1 METKKSRMLTL
12 LACLF
17 VLFTNH
23 VQAQDND
30 ELQRLI
36 DLVASAPITRAGETV
51 REIDLS
57 PYTEPRTTTLYI
69 RNGANVRFVNGTL
82 TREKN
87 LNEPLVEIQG
97 DSKLE
102 LASSA
107 TLKGE
112 GPLSPIVLISAGEL
126 VVKGGVIDGM
136 PYEESKV
143 TNDTRRRTKSDSYS
157 YPPGEP
163 IYVYRIASSVSIVAE
178 SGSSFIM
185 ESGTL
190 TSSVINSGNNMLQI
204 TGGTIADISTS
215 LSDVFIGGTVNI
227 NQVKLLGNS
236 RIGLVSHITEELPIK
251 DVSSGESAIYGYGY
265 TLTTYDLDNV
275 WFIDDYKPVLAN
287 NTITAEEW
295 GKNRVVS
302 YRKPGHLAY
311 MSEGNQEI
319 TETLSL
325 AGKVNGD
332 DIAMIR
338 NIGNKA
344 LKTLDLSHASIVSGG
359 GNYYTKQRPIPPG
372 FYGGVFTYDRYYTE
386 NDTISF
392 HMFGDLE
399 KLESISLPVGVRVI
413 EDEAF
418 QNCKNLQKLTETSNH
433 LQVIAGSAFNGCTS
447 LKEFNLRY
455 NPNLILDDGVV
466 YDNNMTKVHA
476 ALPAMVSGAY
486 SFPSSI
492 KEINARSFL
501 GCTGLTNI
509 KMEES
514 TITTIQNNT
523 FSGCSALSDVVLPQ
537 CIEKIE
543 SNAFWGCNISNITL
557 PMSLTEI
564 ATGAFG
570 NNVINEI
577 HNNSV
582 YPPSIYQFKPN
593 NGIIYNY
600 FEEGSFEGTDTL
612 TCKVY
617 VPNESIASY
626 KAAVGWKSFKC
637 YFGNISNPNYIE
649 SEDDLQKRL
658 DEIAA
663 ENPSKPVTLT
673 IQDIGITIKKT
684 IVANEGCNAIIT
696 GGKITVNKNFNFKSN
711 CIFDNWGN
719 LTFEDITIDGSSI
732 FFENELFSNY
742 GTLTIGNDVKYENIY
757 QGELRYGFYVS
768 TGTLIVYSGDL
779 TLNGPIFYPS
789 HGGKVFVYGGNFQTL
804 NSKKNISGDDTVTIL
819 GASFSGGPI
828 NMRNLNLADMEA
840 DGIPDLNVSSINT
853 SNINIYRVMKLP
865 LINLSADGVMTLD
878 WHYRV
883 WHSPMEYQGKW
894 RIASEWAKME
904 LERPFVVSGYNDYP
918 MTQDD
923 FNNFEFIDMPNDR
936 EAYFDEAT
944 KSVKLRLKKD
954 PNYIESEDD
963 LQKRLNEIAAENP
976 SEPVELTIAEEGI
989 DIGFVYASAGCNA
1002 KITGGPIRVKNVNNG
1017 GDYAYAVFNGS
1028 KLTFKDITLDFGNK
1042 YQRNA
1047 TFLVNG
1053 DLTIGYDVTFQNIYQ
1068 GSEQTKGFFVTSNA
1082 KLNIYS
1088 GEITAHGSIVNSTS
1102 ESKVYIWGGT
1112 LKSTSNDP
1120 TITGDASVFM
1130 RGGSVIGGNKVVIM
1144 VNYDIYI
1151 REFAKVNGESGATLI
1166 DAKSTYIEGGTLEG
1180 SNTYCKS
1187 GTIGTPQSVPK
1198 VLIDRIYVYGQNIV
1212 YGNVDLPML
1221 YMNNDAKIQLASSM
1235 TNTWTINGDWKQF
1248 DITEPYT
1255 IVSGYNYYNY
1265 TVTKADYSKMQFAN
1279 LPDDMEAVYNEDL
1292 KVVQL
1297 QKREVECDLQSLVD
1311 GLCDAAPGGNV
1322 PAPTDGVDIGC
1333 DDAPDPLQCAVD
1345 IIIDGGE
1352 DNVNPNNLKTICLCQ
1367 ANPDPYVVNEKP
1379 AIRVNPYS
1387 TLTISNY
1394 NIRSD
1399 KYENQS
1405 FLVRGTLIIDVNV
1418 HIYHFIRFIH
1428 IMPGGMVVWRG
1439 GHVEDVDEIVY
1450 NEGGTLVIEGDFDNG
1465 GKCFVNP
1472 EGGTLTIKNGSFN
1485 GNIENHGTLIIEG
1498 GEITG
1503 KVENSGTFTMTG
1515 GVVSNTVVNSTEV
1528 VFKNYGTFYFKG
1540 GIIGGYGSCLI
1551 YHAKGAVLR
1560 IEGGQFDF
1568 SHVTDY
1574 WIEAHDDFYIPGN
1587 YDFKPTVP
1595 MLIEPKVIV
1604 RVLYKW
1610 IYKFNIVFV
1619 SGRPEPRHPLFCG
1632 NDFTLSKDHFK
1643 FIDWQLPN
1651 KRWRWHL
1658 NVADNTIEPRDEEVE
1673 DEDDLQAYLN
1683 WLAENQQDESAST
1696 EANPQVLDLQERI
1709 ITITEPIVL
1718 PVGSHVFFKNGR
1730 FAPKNAWSSERVFYV
1745 PSGSSVKME
1754 NVVVDMSSSIHY
1766 VVSGKTVCRYIFD
1779 VAGNLHFGLGCHI
1792 KGYVNKNY
1800 LPTDT
1805 YIPGAALRIAPTAHL
1820 YLDGGQFDDV
1830 VICVNSVVNIYL
1842 TVNLVYNIYFYIPTA
1857 CRTNGFRILAPYNS
1871 YSLTAADMKKLLMFG
1886 ALEWGA
1892 QADAQGYASL
1902 YKITYNVGDADG
1914 NGTIDIEDASAILN
1928 YIIGKPVPESFV
1940 LSAADINK
1948 DEKVDIL
1955 DVTSLI
1961 KMLLKKP

>member
-1 METKKSRMLTL
+1 MDTKKSRMLAL

-36 DLVASAPITRAGETV
+36 DRVASAPITRAEETV

-251 DVSSGESAIYGYGY
+251 DVSSGESAVYGYGY

-372 FYGGVFTYDRYYTE
+372 FYVGVFTYDRYYTE

-492 KEINARSFL
+492 KEINAKSFK

-509 KMEES
+509 NMEES

-523 FSGCSALSDVVLPQ
+523 FSGCSALSDVELPQ
-537 CIEKIE
+537 CVAEIE

-570 NNVINEI
+570 NNDINEI

-593 NGIIYNY
+593 NDIIDSYDNNMP
-600 FEEGSFEGTDTL
+600 GSFEGTDTL

-637 YFGNISNPNYIE
+637 YFGNISNPNHIE

-658 DEIAA
+658 D
-663 ENPSKPVTLT
+663 
-673 IQDIGITIKKT
+673 
-684 IVANEGCNAIIT
+684 
-696 GGKITVNKNFNFKSN
+696 
-711 CIFDNWGN
+711 
-719 LTFEDITIDGSSI
+719 
-732 FFENELFSNY
+732 
-742 GTLTIGNDVKYENIY
+742 
-757 QGELRYGFYVS
+757 
-768 TGTLIVYSGDL
+768 
-779 TLNGPIFYPS
+779 
-789 HGGKVFVYGGNFQTL
+789 
-804 NSKKNISGDDTVTIL
+804 
-819 GASFSGGPI
+819 
-828 NMRNLNLADMEA
+828 
-840 DGIPDLNVSSINT
+840 
-853 SNINIYRVMKLP
+853 
-865 LINLSADGVMTLD
+865 
-878 WHYRV
+878 
-883 WHSPMEYQGKW
+883 
-894 RIASEWAKME
+894 
-904 LERPFVVSGYNDYP
+904 
-918 MTQDD
+918 
-923 FNNFEFIDMPNDR
+923 
-936 EAYFDEAT
+936 
-944 KSVKLRLKKD
+944 
-954 PNYIESEDD
+954 
-963 LQKRLNEIAAENP
+963 EIAAENP

-1017 GDYAYAVFNGS
+1017 GDYAYAVYNGA

-1042 YQRNA
+1042 YQRYA
-1047 TFLVNG
+1047 TFLVKG
-1053 DLTIGYDVTFQNIYQ
+1053 DLTIGHDVTFQNIYQ

-1088 GEITAHGSIVNSTS
+1088 GDITAYGSIVNSTS
-1102 ESKVYIWGGT
+1102 ESKVYIMGGT

-1130 RGGSVIGGNKVVIM
+1130 RGGSVIGGNKFVIM
-1144 VNYDIYI
+1144 VNYVI
-1151 REFAKVNGESGATLI
+1151 RISEFAKVKGESGATLI

-1180 SNTYCKS
+1180 SNTYSKS

-1221 YMNNDAKIQLASSM
+1221 YMNNDAKIQLASSISK
-1235 TNTWTINGDWKQF
+1235 TWTINGDWKQF

-1292 KVVQL
+1292 KVVQI

-1352 DNVNPNNLKTICLCQ
+1352 ENVNPNDLKTICLCQ
-1367 ANPDPYVVNEKP
+1367 AGPDVVIEKP

-1428 IMPGGMVVWRG
+1428 IKPGGRVVWRG

-1503 KVENSGTFTMTG
+1503 KVDNSGTFTMTG

-1540 GIIGGYGSCLI
+1540 GIIGGYGSSLI

-1574 WIEAHDDFYIPGN
+1574 WIEAHDDFYFPGN

-1619 SGRPEPRHPLFCG
+1619 GGLPEPRHPLFCG
-1632 NDFTLSKDHFK
+1632 NDFTLTKDHFK

-1658 NVADNTIEPRDEEVE
+1658 NVTDNTIEPRDEEVE

-1696 EANPQVLDLQERI
+1696 DANPQVLDLQERI

-1730 FAPKNAWSSERVFYV
+1730 FAPKSAWSSDRVFYV
-1745 PSGSSVKME
+1745 PSGSSLKME

-1779 VAGNLHFGLGCHI
+1779 VAGNLHFGLGCKI

-1820 YLDGGQFDDV
+1820 YLDGGQIDDV

-1892 QADAQGYASL
+1892 QADVQGYASL

-1914 NGTIDIEDASAILN
+1914 NGEIDIEDASAILN

-1940 LSAADINK
+1940 LSAADVNK